1 MDPHRVQVLHVA
13 DCDAVVRGVPHDL
26 VFELLPAEDG
36 LLHEDLLDP
45 GVGDA
50 EAHDP
55 LELLG
60 GVGDAAPASPERV
73 GGPDDHRVA
82 RLLDEDGRGRIVG
95 DRAAPRDRLPDR
107 SHEVGEALPVLPRG
121 DRLYL
126 RPEEL
131 DPVTAQDA
139 RLRQLAAQVER
150 GLTAHPAQ
158 DALRPLFRDHLLD
171 ERDGERLDVDRVRG
185 LRVRLD
191 RGGIAVH
198 EDDPDALLAEGPTG
212 LGPGVVE
219 LRRLP
224 DHDGAGTDHHRGPNV
239 LALGHRPTPVPRPTP
254 P

>member
-26 VFELLPAEDG
+26 VFELLPAEDR

-50 EAHDP
+50 EADDP
-55 LELLG
+55 LELFG
-60 GVGDAAPASPERV
+60 GVGNAAPASSERV
-73 GGPDDHRVA
+73 GGPHDDGVA
-82 RLLDEDGRGRIVG
+82 RLLDEGGRGRGVG

-107 SHEVGEALPVLPRG
+107 SHEVGETLAVLPRG
-121 DRLYL
+121 DRLDL

-131 DPVTAQDA
+131 NPVPAQDA

-158 DALRPLFRDHLLD
+158 DALRPLLRDHFLD
-171 ERDGERLDVDRVRG
+171 ERDRERLDIDRVRG

-191 RGGIAVH
+191 RRGIAVH
-198 EDDPDALLAEGPTG
+198 EDDPDALLAEGSAG
-212 LGPGVVE
+212 LGPGIVE

-224 DHDGAGTDHHRGPNV
+224 DHDGAGADHHRGLNV